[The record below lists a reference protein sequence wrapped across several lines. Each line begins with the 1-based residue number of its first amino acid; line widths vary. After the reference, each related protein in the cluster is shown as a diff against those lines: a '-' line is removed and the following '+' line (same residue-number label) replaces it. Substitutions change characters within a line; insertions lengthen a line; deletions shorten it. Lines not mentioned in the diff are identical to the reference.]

1 MRSLRSAAK
10 QDELLPQRQVLEREV
25 SAGSERRTQRAQQTE
40 YEGHC
45 PPWLARRWAIVQSL
59 RQDFGKRQRGRRLE
73 PRFRSG
79 PGREGNFYGHDAV
92 FAPLGPQSGRG
103 VVLLLANCADRQ
115 ATTPAQEQVLGLWRT
130 KRKGLGEGVWH
141 DTFIAGE
148 AAYMD
153 LLVSD
158 DKNQRKR
165 CDFLRERHLLK
176 FKTTSLDDFIA

>member
-1 MRSLRSAAK
+1 
-10 QDELLPQRQVLEREV
+10 
-25 SAGSERRTQRAQQTE
+25 
-40 YEGHC
+40 
-45 PPWLARRWAIVQSL
+45 
-59 RQDFGKRQRGRRLE
+59 
-73 PRFRSG
+73 
-79 PGREGNFYGHDAV
+79 
-92 FAPLGPQSGRG
+92 
-103 VVLLLANCADRQ
+103 VLLLANCADRQ